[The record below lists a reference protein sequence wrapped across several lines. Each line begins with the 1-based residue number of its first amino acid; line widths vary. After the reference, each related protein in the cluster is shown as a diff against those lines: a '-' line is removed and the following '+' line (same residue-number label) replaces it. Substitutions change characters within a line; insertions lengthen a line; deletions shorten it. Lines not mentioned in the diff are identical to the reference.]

1 VVVEPVRLIDVADSH
16 DVLRGIDTRRG
27 QKKDIILDLSTR
39 TALQMILA
47 QVRSINSIT
56 SPVQTAGELLVYVTR
71 FSVRFCVDNIKETVN
86 PLTETLWNV
95 CGQFQTPV

>member
-27 QKKDIILDLSTR
+27 QKDIILDLSTR

-71 FSVRFCVDNIKETVN
+71 FYVCFCVDNIKETVN
-86 PLTETLWNV
+86 PLTETL
-95 CGQFQTPV
+95 

>member
-1 VVVEPVRLIDVADSH
+1 MVVEPVRLIDVADSH

-27 QKKDIILDLSTR
+27 QKDIILDLSTR

-56 SPVQTAGELLVYVTR
+56 SPVQTAGKLLVYVTR
-71 FSVRFCVDNIKETVN
+71 FYVCFCVDNIKETVN
-86 PLTETLWNV
+86 PLTETL
-95 CGQFQTPV
+95 